1 MGKANKRNEVR
12 WMATAAMATAGAA
25 ALLALAPTP
34 TRAALSVNV
43 VQDTWLDGT
52 DTDPAAPQY
61 SEYGT
66 DTDADGNIESVW
78 YQGGVGTL
86 DPVGAGG
93 PERGNLT
100 AGGASSATW
109 TTYFTP
115 EATPISL
122 GQADHVKLT
131 WKFIPTNVNATNG
144 SNNLRVALMDSPAAS
159 RITANGTPA
168 SAAYTGYALFM
179 NMGQTLAVTNPMQLK
194 ERAVASGDTLSTSGN
209 WGANGVASAN
219 LATAGT
225 NGATGFV
232 AGTEYTLVMDL
243 SRTLSDQLQV
253 DASMSGGSL
262 NNTGSINL
270 SFTDP
275 SPNMGSFNFDTF
287 QVRPSGATTT
297 AELFDTT
304 LFKVEAPIPE
314 PASMALLAG
323 PALAMMFRRR
333 RNATR

>member
-1 MGKANKRNEVR
+1 MFA
-12 WMATAAMATAGAA
+12 ATAAA
-25 ALLALAPTP
+25 ALMVLAPASS
-34 TRAALSVNV
+34 RAALSVNV
-43 VQDTWLDGT
+43 VNDTWLDGT
-52 DTDPAAPQY
+52 DSDPAAPQY

-66 DTDADGNIESVW
+66 DTDTAGTIESVW
-78 YQGGVGTL
+78 YHGGVGTL

-93 PERGNLT
+93 PQRGNLT
-100 AGGASSATW
+100 AGGTSSATW
-109 TTYFTP
+109 TTYSTP

-122 GQADHVKLT
+122 AQGDHVKLT

-159 RITANGTPA
+159 RISANGTPG

-194 ERAVASGDTLSTSGN
+194 ERAVASGDVLSTSGN

-232 AGTEYTLVMDL
+232 SGTEYTLVMDL
-243 SRTLSDQLQV
+243 SRTLADALQV
-253 DASMSGGSL
+253 DASMSGGTL
-262 NNTGSINL
+262 NNTGSINI
-270 SFTDP
+270 SYTDT
-275 SPNMGSFNFDTF
+275 SPNTGSFNFDTF
-287 QVRPSGATTT
+287 VVRPSGATTT

-314 PASMALLAG
+314 PASMTLLVG

-333 RNATR
+333 KATR